1 MAEHLII
8 RGVFCGFATICALI
22 VICCLAFAKMLLQ
35 LFDPKK
41 LRKKGQTSQPR
52 PALGPSARARLI
64 PAAPIG
70 VWGEAKLQGM
80 AFGPECAGGMDW
92 G

>member
-1 MAEHLII
+1 MMAELLII
-8 RGVFCGFATICALI
+8 RGVFGGFATISAKL
-22 VICCLAFAKMLLQ
+22 LNAFKLLLEFYMQ

-70 VWGEAKLQGM
+70 GLR
-80 AFGPECAGGMDW
+80 
-92 G
+92 